1 MPSGYVCR
9 PDAHPESRR
18 TNSTRTIIL
27 YMARQ
32 EGFEPPT
39 DALEGRCSIQ
49 LSYCLI
55 LVLGAGLEPAH
66 LLKREILSL
75 LCLPIPP
82 SELVGG
88 TSQSRTEHQ
97 RIMSPLL

>member
-1 MPSGYVCR
+1 
-9 PDAHPESRR
+9 
-18 TNSTRTIIL
+18 
-27 YMARQ
+27 MARQ

-49 LSYCLI
+49 LSYCLNV
-55 LVLGAGLEPAH
+55 VLGPGLEPGH
-66 LLKREILSL
+66 LAARDFKSL
-75 LCLPIPP
+75 VSTYFTIRAI
-82 SELVGG
+82 GG